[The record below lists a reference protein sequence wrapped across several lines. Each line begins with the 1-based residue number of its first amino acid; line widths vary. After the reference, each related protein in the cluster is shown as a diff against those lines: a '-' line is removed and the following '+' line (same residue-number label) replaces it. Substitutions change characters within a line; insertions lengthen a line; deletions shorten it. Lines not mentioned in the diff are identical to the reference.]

1 MNFLLEPN
9 VGANLLKFGMQRHE
23 IRSLVKTKPMT
34 KEIEP
39 ENDFYENEGLILGYD
54 ANENL
59 EFIEII
65 RPSTVEFNNINF
77 FSLNLSS
84 CISEMK
90 KIGFVAPFED
100 GGYNFEAI
108 AMTFYCPQDKLESVS
123 LYKKGYYDDL

>member
-9 VGANLLKFGMQRHE
+9 VGTNFLKFGMQRHE
-23 IRSLVKTKPMT
+23 IRDLIHAKPMT

-54 ANENL
+54 RNQAL

-65 RPSTVEFNNINF
+65 RPSTVEFKNINF

-84 CISEMK
+84 CITEMK
-90 KIGFVAPFED
+90 KIGFVAPFAD
-100 GGYNFEAI
+100 GGYNFETI
-108 AMTFYCPQDKLESVS
+108 CMSLYCPQDKLESVS